1 MNINLK
7 KKDKR
12 LRLKNWIN
20 MINENFELFTNVIWV
35 VN

>member
-20 MINENFELFTNVIWV
+20 MMNENFELFTNVIWV